1 MAVNKISAA
10 KFKNL
15 QPADKDQLISD
26 GDSLFVSVRSIKN
39 GGAKTFRM
47 AYRIDSKQRWITLK
61 ADSLAAAR
69 AERDTYKAWLSQG
82 KDPDIERNLEIERQR
97 ARQLAEQEALAKL
110 NTRLTV
116 NDLFIRWHD
125 IALANHKQRNEI
137 VRMFHKD
144 VLPILGGFFVEDVR
158 KSHITAVTDALL
170 LRGVNRMA
178 KLILGLMRQMFRFAV
193 DRDILETDPT
203 AKIQKSKI
211 GGKDVERDRVLSE
224 DEISALAEK
233 MPDAGFMKSTE
244 CAIWIA
250 LSTLCRVGE
259 ISKARYDDI
268 NFEQRIWNIPEYNSK
283 NGKAHTIYLSDFAL
297 TQFEILRSLRT
308 QDVWLFP
315 NHDRNQHV
323 SEKSISKQ
331 VGSRQTATILTN
343 RSKNNQALVMPG
355 GKWTMHDLRRTG
367 ATLMSAIGISPDVI
381 EKCLNHTEENRMKR
395 IYQRYDMKAE
405 QRNAWQLLGDKLN
418 ELTQPKQTIENESL
432 SSYFS
437 RIDVSTL
444 FNKTHR

>member
-1 MAVNKISAA
+1 MAINKISAA

-26 GDSLFVSVRSIKN
+26 GDSLFISVRSIKN
-39 GGAKTFRM
+39 GGAKSFRM
-47 AYRIDSKQRWITLK
+47 AYRINGKQRWITLK

-69 AERDTYKAWLSQG
+69 LERDTYKNWLLQG
-82 KDPDIERNLEIERQR
+82 KEPDIERNLEIERQR

-125 IALANHKQRNEI
+125 IALANYKERNEI
-137 VRMFHKD
+137 VRMFNKD
-144 VLPILGGFFVEDVR
+144 VLPILGGLFVEDVR

-178 KLILGLMRQMFRFAV
+178 KRILGLMRQMFRFAV

-224 DEISALAEK
+224 DEIRALAEK

-259 ISKARYDDI
+259 LSKARYNDI

-283 NGKAHTIYLSDFAL
+283 NGKAHFIYLSDFAL
-297 TQFEILRSLRT
+297 AQFKLLRSLRT

-315 NHDRNQHV
+315 NHDGISHV

-331 VGSRQTATILTN
+331 LGSRQSVTILTN

-367 ATLMSAIGISPDVI
+367 ATLMSAMGISPDVI

-418 ELTQPKQTIENESL
+418 ELTLQKQTIEDDSL
-432 SSYFS
+432 SSFFS
-437 RIDVSTL
+437 KIDMSTL
-444 FNKTHR
+444 IRAHR